1 MVFFRLIRL
10 PNLIIVGLTQYLIF
24 QQLFLTNYQVLNINP
39 QLEGFMAPLLFLSTI
54 FITAGGYI
62 INDLFDQPIDAI
74 NKPDRQIVGH
84 QISSQIA
91 TWLYVLFSMVAF
103 FLFFYICLKGKFI
116 QYFFIYPSILFL
128 LVAYSYRLKKMPLVG
143 NLLIALLCA
152 AVPGLI
158 WLFEWEIF
166 LELKDQA
173 PALAGRISGTMI
185 WYMSF
190 AFLGTLYREIVKDI
204 EDQKGDAALGRHTI
218 AVLYGENRARV
229 LAFLFGGLLFVL
241 LLIQFVYL
249 NNYFSRPLLIFALLG
264 VFIPLGI
271 SFQQLAS
278 AKTKKQY
285 WIVSQIIKLILLNGV
300 LLLFF
305 L

>member
-1 MVFFRLIRL
+1 MAFFRLIRL

-24 QQLFLTNYQVLNINP
+24 QQLFLQNYQLLNINP
-39 QLEGFMAPLLFLSTI
+39 KLAGFMAPLLFMSTVL
-54 FITAGGYI
+54 ITAGGYI

-74 NKPDRQIVGH
+74 NKPERRIIGRI
-84 QISSQIA
+84 ISSQIA
-91 TWLYVLFSMVAF
+91 TWLYVLFSMIAF

-128 LVAYSYRLKKMPLVG
+128 LVAYSYYIKKLPLLG

-158 WLFEWEIF
+158 WLFEWEVF
-166 LELKDQA
+166 LELKGQA
-173 PALAGRISGTMI
+173 PALARRISGTMI
-185 WYMSF
+185 WYMCF

-204 EDQKGDAALGRHTI
+204 EDQKGDAALGRRTV
-218 AVLYGENRARV
+218 AVIYGENRARV
-229 LAFLFGGLLFVL
+229 LTFFCGGLLFAL

-249 NNYFSRPLLIFALLG
+249 NNYFSRSLLIFALLG
-264 VFIPLGI
+264 VFIPLGV
-271 SFQQLAS
+271 SFQRLAS

-285 WIVSQIIKLILLNGV
+285 WIISQIIKLILLNGV

>member
-271 SFQQLAS
+271 SFQRLAS

>member
-190 AFLGTLYREIVKDI
+190 AFFGTLYREIVKDI

-271 SFQQLAS
+271 SFQRLAS